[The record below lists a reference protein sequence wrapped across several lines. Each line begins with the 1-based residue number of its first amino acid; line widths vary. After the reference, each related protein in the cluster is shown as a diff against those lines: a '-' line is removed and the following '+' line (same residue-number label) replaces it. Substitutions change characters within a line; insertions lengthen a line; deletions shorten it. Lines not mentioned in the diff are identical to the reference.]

1 MTTHE
6 KKEIIMSKKIDT
18 VKGMTAGVVIG
29 AIASLALTGVIIA
42 TAFIIPWDKY
52 TEKDGRHTS
61 GAPVEMKLRTESE
74 LDDNEDTGTA
84 RAIFMTDEGE
94 VIREIEVVMVFRHS
108 EGGYFL
114 MDEEGNLTK
123 TDVSERVQIIAPE
136 GFVIG

>member
-1 MTTHE
+1 
-6 KKEIIMSKKIDT
+6 MSKRFDT
-18 VKGMTAGVVIG
+18 VKGMTAGVVLG

-52 TEKDGRHTS
+52 TEKDGRHTT
-61 GAPVEMKLRTESE
+61 GEPVEMKLRTESE
-74 LDDNEDTGTA
+74 LAHEETVIA

-94 VIREIEVVMVFRHS
+94 AIREMNVVMVFKHS

-123 TDVSERVQIIAPE
+123 TDVSERVQIITPE